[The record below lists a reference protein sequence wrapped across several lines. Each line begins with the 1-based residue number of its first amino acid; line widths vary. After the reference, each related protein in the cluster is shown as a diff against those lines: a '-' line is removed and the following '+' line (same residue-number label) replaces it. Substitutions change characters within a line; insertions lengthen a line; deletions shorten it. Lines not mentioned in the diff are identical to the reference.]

1 MHYNNTILLNFLGA
15 SGVGKTSLSAKVFAK
30 LKAEDYD
37 VEYVSEY
44 VKGWAWEGRK
54 ISPFDQFYIFGKE
67 CHNQSM
73 LFNKVQV
80 IISDSPVMLATF
92 YHLYYNQDN
101 SLSAPC
107 HYFYERA
114 VKNFNIIPVNFFLPR
129 RKEYNPNGRFQ
140 TKEQSDE
147 LALMLKDWLDMDG
160 YPYEELT
167 CGDEDRINIVYQ
179 RVVKLLEES
188 VLCKKK

>member
-1 MHYNNTILLNFLGA
+1 MRYKSTILLNFLGA
-15 SGVGKTSLSAKVFAK
+15 SGVGKTSLSAKIFAR
-30 LKAEDYD
+30 LKARDYD

-67 CHNQSM
+67 CHNQST

-92 YHLYYNQDN
+92 YHLYYNHDN
-101 SLSAPC
+101 SLSAAC
-107 HYFYERA
+107 HYFYDRA
-114 VKNFNIIPVNFFLPR
+114 VNEFNIIPVNFFLPR
-129 RKEYNPNGRFQ
+129 KKEYNPNGRFQ

-147 LALMLKDWLDMDG
+147 LALMLKDWLNSEG
-160 YPYEELT
+160 YIYEELD
-167 CGDEDRINIVYQ
+167 CLDEKRAEVVMRRI
-179 RVVKLLEES
+179 
-188 VLCKKK
+188 LCLMEDLSK